1 MAVFQ
6 KSAGDLGNPG
16 GAKMR
21 RYLSQ
26 FVVLTLSVSVC
37 FTSVL
42 AQPSS
47 DFEIASM
54 TNEEKVSNASNARR
68 RLAESAD
75 RIAEMRKS
83 AVAAEEDASRI
94 RCLNEAVVSVNGFL
108 TVASQS
114 YENLQVAVSS
124 NDTRSANHHLMMV
137 STSAQR
143 ASSIEASAA
152 QCVGGALRYAG
163 DTQTIQNVDSRMA
176 EYDPMAFD
184 EDSGGAFVFLEELPP
199 KASAER

>member
-1 MAVFQ
+1 M
-6 KSAGDLGNPG
+6 AGDLGDPG
-16 GAKMR
+16 GAMMR

-26 FVVLTLSVSVC
+26 FVVLTLGVSLC
-37 FTSVL
+37 LTSVV
-42 AQPSS
+42 AQPTS
-47 DFEIASM
+47 DFDIATM
-54 TNEEKVSNASNARR
+54 TNEEKVSSASDARR
-68 RLAESAD
+68 RLAESAG
-75 RIAEMRKS
+75 RIAEMRK
-83 AVAAEEDASRI
+83 AAIAAEEDASRV

-114 YENLQVAVSS
+114 YENLQVAVSA
-124 NDTRSANHHLMMV
+124 NDMRSANHHLMMV

-143 ASSIEASAA
+143 ASSIEAQAA

-163 DTQTIQNVDSRMA
+163 DTQTTQNVDSRMA

>member
-1 MAVFQ
+1 MKRILVTC
-6 KSAGDLGNPG
+6 
-16 GAKMR
+16 
-21 RYLSQ
+21 
-26 FVVLTLSVSVC
+26 V
-37 FTSVL
+37 
-42 AQPSS
+42 
-47 DFEIASM
+47 IASLSLGGLVS
-54 TNEEKVSNASNARR
+54 TASAQQVNVDDIARLSGEEKVAAASTARR

-75 RIAEMRKS
+75 RVAEMRES
-83 AVAAEEDASRI
+83 ALAAEEDASRV

-114 YENLQVAVSS
+114 YENLQVAVSA
-124 NDTRSANHHLMMV
+124 NDNRSANHHYLMV

-143 ASSIEASAA
+143 ASSIEAQAA

-163 DTQTIQNVDSRMA
+163 DTQVTQRVDSKLA

-184 EDSGGAFVFLEELPP
+184 DDSGGAFIFLEELPP

>member
-1 MAVFQ
+1 
-6 KSAGDLGNPG
+6 
-16 GAKMR
+16 MR

-26 FVVLTLSVSVC
+26 SAFLALGVGLCVSSVH
-37 FTSVL
+37 
-42 AQPSS
+42 AQPI
-47 DFEIASM
+47 DDQTIQSM
-54 TNEEKVSNASNARR
+54 SGEEKVSAASTARR
-68 RLAESAD
+68 HLAESAD

-83 AVAAEEDASRI
+83 AIAAEEDASRV
-94 RCLNEAVVSVNGFL
+94 RCLNEASVSVNGFL
-108 TVASQS
+108 TVATQS
-114 YENLQVAVSS
+114 YESLQVAVSA

-143 ASSIEASAA
+143 ASSIEAQAA

-163 DTQTIQNVDSRMA
+163 DSQTTQNVDARMA

-184 EDSGGAFVFLEELPP
+184 EDSGGAFIFLEELPP